1 MHKRLL
7 FALSLSSALVSSSQQ
22 TYQAPFFADSLQRM
36 EKIRSAQAVVDKL
49 YKDHA
54 ARNNF
59 PALVYGV
66 VVDGKLLYSGNTG
79 YTDVDKKIAA
89 SNTSAFRI
97 ASMTKSFTTLAI
109 MKLRDEG
116 KLKLDDPASKYIPE
130 MKKVKHLTSD
140 AQPITIRHLMTH
152 AAGFPEDNPWGD
164 RQLSDTDKELLDLVS
179 NNVSF
184 SNVPGL
190 AYEYSNLGFA
200 LLGRIITNVS
210 GKPYQQYMTETIFKP
225 LGMNHTYWD
234 YKKVP
239 AEKLAHG
246 YRRWGNGWKEEAL
259 LADGSYG
266 AMGGLITTMED
277 FSKYVALHIS
287 AWPPR
292 SGKESTVLKRSSL
305 REMQTAGFFAG
316 LNAGYRYPGGRPC
329 ATSAQYAFGL
339 RWVKDCEG
347 RTWIGHSGGLPGFG
361 SNWIFFPDYGFG
373 VVCFANL
380 TYAPT
385 SGINIAVADTLIK
398 LAELKPRTISVSPI
412 LQQRKEEIVK
422 LLPYW
427 NGAEATKI
435 FAENFFP
442 DRPLNELKD
451 LTASLYEKA
460 GKIVRVSALQP
471 ENQLRGTF
479 VVEGEKANIEVFFTL
494 TPEKIPL
501 IQQLDMRERKKQ

>member
-1 MHKRLL
+1 MLKRLL
-7 FALSLSSALVSSSQQ
+7 FASTFSYALMVSAQQ
-22 TYQAPFFADSLQRM
+22 TYKAPFFKDSIQRI
-36 EKIRSAQAVVDKL
+36 EKIRAAQTVVDQL

-54 ARNNF
+54 AKNNF

-66 VVDGKLLYSGNTG
+66 VVDDKLLYWGGTG
-79 YTDVDKKIAA
+79 YTNVEKKTEAT
-89 SNTSAFRI
+89 NTSAFRI

-140 AQPITIRHLMTH
+140 AQPITIRQLMTH

-164 RQLSDTDKELLDLVS
+164 RQLADTDKELLDLISSDVA
-179 NNVSF
+179 F
-184 SNVPGL
+184 SNVPGM

-210 GKPYQQYMTETIFKP
+210 GKPYQQYMTESIFKP
-225 LGMNHTYWD
+225 LGMNNTYWD

-246 YRRWGNGWKEEAL
+246 YRRQGTGWKEEAL

-277 FSKYVALHIS
+277 FGKYVALHIS

-292 SGKESTVLKRSSL
+292 SDKESAVLKRSSL
-305 REMQTAGFFAG
+305 REMQTTGFFAA
-316 LNAGYRYPGGRPC
+316 LNAGYRYPSGRPC
-329 ATSAQYAFGL
+329 ATTAQYAFGL
-339 RWVKDCEG
+339 RWTKDCEG

-361 SNWIFFPDYGFG
+361 SNWIFFPEYGFG

-398 LAELKPRTISVSPI
+398 LADLKPRTIPVSPI

-422 LLPYW
+422 LLPTW
-427 NGAEATKI
+427 NDAEATKI

-442 DRPLNELKD
+442 DRPLNELKQ
-451 LTASLYEKA
+451 LTTSLYEKA
-460 GKIVRVSALQP
+460 GKITRIGELIP

-479 VVEGEKANIEVFFTL
+479 VLEGEKANIEVFFTL
-494 TPEKIPL
+494 APEKVPL
-501 IQQLDMRERKKQ
+501 IQQLDMRERKKP

>member
-1 MHKRLL
+1 MHRTCIILICSL
-7 FALSLSSALVSSSQQ
+7 FALFSFGQQ
-22 TYQAPFFADSLQRM
+22 KYQPPFFEDSLGRT
-36 EKIRSAQAVVDKL
+36 EKIKAAQAVVDKM

-54 ARNNF
+54 AKNNF

-66 VVDGKLLYSGNTG
+66 VVDGKLLYWGSTG

-116 KLKLDDPASKYIPE
+116 KLNLDDAASKYIPE

-140 AQPITIRHLMTH
+140 AAPITIRHLMTH
-152 AAGFPEDNPWGD
+152 GAGFPEDNPWGD
-164 RQLSDTDKELLDLVS
+164 RQLADTDKELLDLVS
-179 NNVSF
+179 NDVSF
-184 SNVPGL
+184 SNVPGMT
-190 AYEYSNLGFA
+190 YEYSNLGFA
-200 LLGRIITNVS
+200 LLGIIITNVS
-210 GKPYQQYMTETIFKP
+210 GKPYQQYMAENIFKP

-234 YKKVP
+234 YRKVP
-239 AEKLAHG
+239 GEKLAHG
-246 YRRWGNGWKEEAL
+246 YRRQGSSWKQEAL

-277 FSKYVALHIS
+277 FSKYVALHMN

-292 SGKESTVLKRSSL
+292 SDRESVVLKRSSL
-305 REMQTAGFFAG
+305 REMQTTGMFAG
-316 LNAGYRYPGGRPC
+316 MNPNYRYPAGRPC
-329 ATSAQYAFGL
+329 ATTSQYSFGL
-339 RWVKDCEG
+339 RWTRDCEG

-361 SNWIFFPDYGFG
+361 SNWIFFPDYGLG

-385 SGINIAVADTLIK
+385 STINLAVADTLIRFAH
-398 LAELKPRTISVSPI
+398 LQPRTIPVSPI

-422 LLPYW
+422 LLPDW
-427 NGAEATKI
+427 NGAEASKI

-442 DRPLNELKD
+442 DRPLNELRQ

-460 GKIVRVSALQP
+460 GKIVSVGELVP

-479 VVEGEKANIEVFFTL
+479 IIEGEKANIEVFFTL
-494 TPEKIPL
+494 TPERIPL
-501 IQQLDMRERKKQ
+501 IQQLDMRERRKQ